1 MSMEKLPTYCFER
14 RSARWN
20 TSNGTLKCV
29 APKGLHRTVEP
40 IEFCSWG
47 EKQED
52 EMEKLIKARDAIEFA
67 DMFFADPILKAA
79 ALALI
84 NNTPSAD
91 EAALIS
97 SEKQAAFRLGQM
109 EMKESIITL
118 LQDAASDV
126 SGIIHST
133 LLEAAA
139 AIAKLEVTS

>member
-1 MSMEKLPTYCFER
+1 
-14 RSARWN
+14 
-20 TSNGTLKCV
+20 
-29 APKGLHRTVEP
+29 
-40 IEFCSWG
+40 
-47 EKQED
+47 
-52 EMEKLIKARDAIEFA
+52 MEKLIKARDAIEFA